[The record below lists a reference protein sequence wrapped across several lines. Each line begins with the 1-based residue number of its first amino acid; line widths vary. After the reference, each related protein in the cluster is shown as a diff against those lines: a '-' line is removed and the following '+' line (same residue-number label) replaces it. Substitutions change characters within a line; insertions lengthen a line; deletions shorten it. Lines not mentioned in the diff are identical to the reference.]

1 MRTALLPPA
10 PSLSLT
16 ETKREFDRWRR
27 TRPRGE
33 RIPAALWQAAADLAR
48 RHGVSSTSMAL
59 SLDYYALQRRVG
71 GGGGREHAAE
81 PAAEPEFVEIALPAT
96 RAAAR
101 SCRVEL
107 SDAGGGA
114 VLLDLSGWS
123 APDLATFVRAI
134 AGRRA

>member
-1 MRTALLPPA
+1 MRTALLPPE
-10 PSLSLT
+10 PFLSLT

-71 GGGGREHAAE
+71 GGAREHAAE
-81 PAAEPEFVEIALPAT
+81 TAAEPEFVELALPAT
-96 RAAAR
+96 RAATS

-107 SDAGGGA
+107 RDAAGA
-114 VLLDLSGWS
+114 PVRLDLSGWS

-134 AGRRA
+134 AGRRS